1 MVFLQLNIL
10 AKDREELLKT
20 LDEAKAEIM
29 QTPSLEF
36 FAIARTEAPQLE
48 AVTGF
53 TEAANLW
60 DLRQQE
66 SQTFQQADYLISSD
80 D

>member
-10 AKDREELLKT
+10 AQDREELLKT
-20 LDEAKAEIM
+20 LDELKAEIE

-36 FAIARTEAPQLE
+36 FAMARTEAPQLE

-53 TEAANLW
+53 TEAQNLW
-60 DLRQQE
+60 EIR
-66 SQTFQQADYLISSD
+66 
-80 D
+80 